1 MSILQMLE
9 ALIDQP
15 IPPQAPPV
23 LVWINGTFKKIEEG
37 AAEMHII
44 VRKDMTNPLGLL
56 HGGVQS
62 MILDELIGMTVAAMD
77 KPYPAVSI
85 NLSIDF
91 IGKAKEGDTIVA
103 RAQVI
108 RKGRQIIQMR
118 GEISLLDGN
127 LVATATSN
135 MLNLLPKQ

>member
-1 MSILQMLE
+1 MSVLQMLQ

-15 IPPQAPPV
+15 VPPQAPPV
-23 LVWINGTFKKIEEG
+23 LVWIDGRLKKVEEG
-37 AAEMHII
+37 AAEMHIL

-62 MILDELIGMTVAAMD
+62 MILDEVIGLTVAAME
-77 KPYPAVSI
+77 KPYPSVSI
-85 NLSIDF
+85 NLHVDF

-103 RAQVI
+103 RASAI

-118 GEISLLDGN
+118 GEIALLDGT

-135 MLNLLPKQ
+135 MLNLLPKN